1 MAQFES
7 FQKLDKNTVKFTLT
21 PTRVTYANA
30 YRRAIQTEI
39 ECLGFRADI
48 AEDGSTTDVKVLKN
62 TTPMSNEMLADR
74 IGLLP
79 IVLPEGYE
87 TWTKESVL
95 FKLHVTNTSEEPR
108 IVTVSDFDC
117 IKKKEDGE
125 ERIPNTEFFHP
136 NLLTGSTCLIAVLPG
151 QLPGQKPEE
160 LHIEAYASM
169 GKGREHARFNPT
181 CQCSYGYTLD
191 PNPAKIQELWVRWL
205 TEQKKVSEQDLEKD
219 QAKKE
224 ALNREFRSLQLYRCY
239 KVDPTDNEPNS
250 FDFTVESVGP
260 MPVSQILV
268 KGVQALSQLVLNYAS
283 VDRGDLPMAMT
294 IQPTQMKM
302 IGFDVLFQNEDHTL
316 GNILQTWLDD
326 NKIARGEAGSFL
338 SFVGTAVPHPLRPE
352 LKMTFGFADSN
363 AATRENVRL
372 LIAEAAK
379 ATSDMFTQ
387 WAIQLETRL
396 ADKNIVTP
404 KTPEGPETLTG
415 PWDALASARSARPP
429 TTTPA
434 VRGTARASRGRGATT
449 RGR

>member
-1 MAQFES
+1 MYILFNNIEDFNS
-7 FQKLDKNTVKFTLT
+7 WHSEIKTL
-21 PTRVTYANA
+21 
-30 YRRAIQTEI
+30 
-39 ECLGFRADI
+39 LGI
-48 AEDGSTTDVKVLKN
+48 PSEDGSTTDVKVLKN

-79 IVLPEGYE
+79 IIMPEGFE
-87 TWTKESVL
+87 TWNKESIL

-108 IVTVSDFDC
+108 FVTASDFEC

-136 NLLTGSTCLIAVLPG
+136 NLMTGSTSLIAMLPG

-160 LHIEAYASM
+160 IHIEAYASM

-191 PNPAKIQELWVRWL
+191 PNPQRVYELWIRWL
-205 TEQKKVSEQDLEKD
+205 SEQKKISEADLEKD

-224 ALNREFRSLQLYRCY
+224 ALNREFRSLQIFRCY
-239 KVDPTDNEPNS
+239 KVGAVDNEPNS

-260 MPVSQILV
+260 MPISQILV
-268 KGVQALSQLVLNYAS
+268 KGLQALSQLCMNYAS
-283 VDRGDLPMAMT
+283 VDRGDLPDSIT

-326 NKIARGEAGSFL
+326 NKIGRVGEGEASL
-338 SFVGTAVPHPLRPE
+338 SFIGTSVPHPLRPE
-352 LKMTFGFADSN
+352 LKMTFGFADPN

-372 LIAEAAK
+372 LIAQAAK
-379 ATSDMFTQ
+379 ACADMFTE
-387 WAIQLETRL
+387 WMIDLETQL
-396 ADKNIVTP
+396 TNKNIQTP
-404 KTPEGPETLTG
+404 KTPEGPEVLTG
-415 PWDALASARSARPP
+415 PWDALAAGRGTTAAAPP
-429 TTTPA
+429 RGTAAPRGTRGRG
-434 VRGTARASRGRGATT
+434 RGTARGR
-449 RGR
+449 